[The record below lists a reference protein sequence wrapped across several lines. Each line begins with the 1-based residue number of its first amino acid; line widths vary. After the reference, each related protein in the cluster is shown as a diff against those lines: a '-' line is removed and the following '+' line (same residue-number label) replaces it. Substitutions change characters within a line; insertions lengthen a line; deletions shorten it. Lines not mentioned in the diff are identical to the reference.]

1 MHTSP
6 HINDINK
13 KLAEVYDKT
22 LDGRPIF
29 RVVWSNDQFEVRN
42 GTFNEFYGRI
52 FLRTVTGA
60 RVVRKYS
67 YIQERW
73 ILEKWFPI
81 EPTHELPSPDG
92 YEIIYLFED
101 KNGNALPVI
110 WPALELICH
119 VALNPM
125 DSIHIKQALD
135 ETQQKKDSAEVA
147 YFEDMFDSSALQSRF
162 HFDEAI
168 LLPGK
173 DF

>member
-6 HINDINK
+6 YINGVNER
-13 KLAEVYDKT
+13 LAEIYGKT
-22 LDGRPIF
+22 LHEKPLF

-42 GTFNEFYGRI
+42 GTFNEFYGHI
-52 FLRTVTGA
+52 FVRTVTGA

-81 EPTHELPSPDG
+81 EPTNELPHPDG

-101 KNGNALPVI
+101 KNGNPLPVI
-110 WPALELICH
+110 WRVLEIICH

-135 ETQQKKDSAEVA
+135 ETQQKKDAAEIA
-147 YFEDMFDSSALQSRF
+147 YFEDMFDSSALQSRL
-162 HFDEAI
+162 HFGEAI
-168 LLPGK
+168 LLSGK
-173 DF
+173 EF